1 MNEKLSKLLTYI
13 SIVIFSILLVL
24 YLFTNNIIALALS
37 LLVAIFISSR
47 KIKHFGIMLLIVSFL
62 IRLAVIIVANF
73 PQVYDFKTL
82 LEASEMF
89 AKGDYSFNS
98 WYHFSTWGY
107 QTAFV
112 IYQGVLL
119 KLFNSVF
126 ILKLLNII
134 YSSLIV
140 YVVYRLGLKISKNE
154 KSARIVSILYMI
166 FPFYLFLNT
175 VLLNSHLATLLSYI
189 GIFFIIKEDAKYKD
203 YLFGG
208 LLIVF
213 GNLIRPEG
221 IIIVL
226 TLLVYKLITF
236 KKENIKKI
244 IISLLIFL
252 STYFVICN
260 GASFLVKASNVNP
273 SGLENKDPL
282 WKFLLGFNYESCGYY
297 VEEDA
302 NFQVSKEVE
311 LKEIKRRALEDI
323 PRTGKLMV
331 CKVDR
336 FWLSSGLEDEMGS
349 FNDKEF
355 KVLGFSIRFAKVKDL
370 AVVMNKGIN
379 IIILALFLLGIIIN
393 RKKIKE
399 EVLFLLIMIL
409 ITFGVYLFIEIQP
422 RYLYFI
428 HVAVFALATLG
439 LNYVQDL
446 LLKLKKK

>member
-13 SIVIFSILLVL
+13 SIIVLSLLLILYLFSNNIILLVL
-24 YLFTNNIIALALS
+24 AGII
-37 LLVAIFISSR
+37 AIFISNR
-47 KIKHFGIMLLIVSFL
+47 KIKHFGILLFIISFI
-62 IRLAVIIVANF
+62 IRLIVIIVANF

-82 LEASEMF
+82 LEASHMF
-89 AKGDYSFNS
+89 ANGDYSFNT

-112 IYQGVLL
+112 IYQGLLL
-119 KLFNSVF
+119 KLFHSEF

-134 YSSLIV
+134 YSSLLV
-140 YVVYRLGLKISKNE
+140 YIVYRLGLKISKNE
-154 KSARIVSILYMI
+154 KSSRIVSLLYMI

-189 GIFFIIKEDAKYKD
+189 GIFFLIKNEAKYKD

-208 LLIVF
+208 LLIAF

-226 TLLVYKLITF
+226 TLLVYKLVTL
-236 KKENIKKI
+236 KKENIKKV

-252 STYFVICN
+252 STYFIICN
-260 GASFLVKASNVNP
+260 TSSFLVKATNINP

-297 VEEDA
+297 VDEDTQ
-302 NFQVSKEVE
+302 FQVSKEVE
-311 LKEIKRRALEDI
+311 INEIKRRALEDI

-331 CKVDR
+331 CKVDK
-336 FWLSSGLEDEMGS
+336 FWLSSGLEGEMGS

-355 KVLGFSIRFAKVKDL
+355 KILGITIKFTLIKDL
-370 AVVMNKGIN
+370 AVSLNKGIN
-379 IIILALFLLGIIIN
+379 IIILALSLLGFITN

-399 EVLFLLIMIL
+399 EILFLLIMIL
-409 ITFGVYLFIEIQP
+409 ITFGIYLFIEIQP

-428 HVAVFALATLG
+428 HISLFALATLG
-439 LNYVQDL
+439 IDYIQDL
-446 LLKLKKK
+446 LLKIKKK

>member
-1 MNEKLSKLLTYI
+1 MSEKLSKLLTYI
-13 SIVIFSILLVL
+13 GIIILSVL
-24 YLFTNNIIALALS
+24 LFIYLCTNNIIVLLLAGIIS
-37 LLVAIFISSR
+37 IFVSTR
-47 KIKHFGIMLLIVSFL
+47 KIKHFGLILFIVSFL
-62 IRLAVIIVANF
+62 IRLIFIIVANF

-89 AKGDYSFNS
+89 ARGDYSFNT

-126 ILKLLNII
+126 LLKLLNVI

-140 YVVYRLGLKISKNE
+140 VIVYKLGLKISKNE
-154 KSARIVSILYMI
+154 KSSRIVSMLYMI
-166 FPFYLFLNT
+166 FPFYLFLNS

-189 GIFFIIKEDAKYKD
+189 GIFFILKNEAKYKD
-203 YLFGG
+203 YLIGSI
-208 LLIVF
+208 LIAL

-221 IIIVL
+221 IIIIL
-226 TLLVYKLITF
+226 TLIIYKLITL

-252 STYFVICN
+252 SSYFIICN
-260 GASFLVKASNVNP
+260 GASFLVKTSGVNP
-273 SGLENKDPL
+273 SGLDNKDPL
-282 WKFLLGFNYESCGYY
+282 WKFLLGFNYETCGYY
-297 VEEDA
+297 TDSDA
-302 NFQVSKEVE
+302 AFQVDKTTEIN
-311 LKEIKRRALEDI
+311 EIKRRALED
-323 PRTGKLMV
+323 PVRTGKLMV

-349 FNDKEF
+349 FNDKSF
-355 KVLGFSIRFAKVKDL
+355 KILGINIKFSMIKGIAIAL
-370 AVVMNKGIN
+370 NKGIN
-379 IIILALFLLGIIIN
+379 IIILALMLLGLIVN
-393 RKKIKE
+393 RKKIKD
-399 EVLFLLIMIL
+399 EVLFMLIMVL

-428 HVAVFALATLG
+428 HVAIFALATLG
-439 LNYVQDL
+439 INYIQE
-446 LLKLKKK
+446 LKIKKK

>member
-13 SIVIFSILLVL
+13 SIVIFSVLLVL
-24 YLFTNNIIALALS
+24 YLFSNNIIALALA

-62 IRLAVIIVANF
+62 IRLVVIIVINF
-73 PQVYDFKTL
+73 EQVFDFKTL

-89 AKGDYSFNS
+89 AIGDYSFNT

-112 IYQGVLL
+112 VYQGVLL
-119 KLFNSVF
+119 KLFHSIF

-140 YVVYRLGLKISKNE
+140 YILYKLGLKISKNE
-154 KSARIVSILYMI
+154 KSARIVSLLYMI
-166 FPFYLFLNT
+166 FPFYLFLNS
-175 VLLNSHLATLLSYI
+175 VLLNSHLATLVSYI
-189 GIFFIIKEDAKYKD
+189 GIFFLLKEDAKYKD

-208 LLIVF
+208 LLIAF

-226 TLLVYKLITF
+226 TLLVYKLITL
-236 KKENIKKI
+236 KKENVKKI
-244 IISLLIFL
+244 VISLLIFL
-252 STYFVICN
+252 STYFIICN
-260 GASFLVKASNVNP
+260 GASFLVKATNLNP

-297 VEEDA
+297 VDEDTR
-302 NFQVSKEVE
+302 FQVSKEVE
-311 LKEIKRRALEDI
+311 INEIKRRALEDI

-336 FWLSSGLEDEMGS
+336 FWLSSGLENEMGS

-355 KVLGFSIRFAKVKDL
+355 KMFGITIKFSKIKDL
-370 AVVMNKGIN
+370 AIVMNKGIN
-379 IIILALFLLGIIIN
+379 IIVLALFLLGIVVN
-393 RKKIKE
+393 RKKIKD

-428 HVAVFALATLG
+428 HVAVFALASLG
-439 LNYVQDL
+439 LNYVQEL
-446 LLKLKKK
+446 VLKLKKK

>member
-1 MNEKLSKLLTYI
+1 MNEKLSKILTYI
-13 SIVIFSILLVL
+13 GIVILSLLLLIYLFSNNIILLVL
-24 YLFTNNIIALALS
+24 AGIIS
-37 LLVAIFISSR
+37 IFISTR
-47 KIKHFGIMLLIVSFL
+47 KIKHFGLILFIVSFI
-62 IRLAVIIVANF
+62 IRLIFIIVANF

-89 AKGDYSFNS
+89 AKGDYSFNT
-98 WYHFSTWGY
+98 WYHFATWGY

-119 KLFNSVF
+119 KLFNSIFV
-126 ILKLLNII
+126 LKLLNVI

-140 YVVYRLGLKISKNE
+140 VIVYKLGLKISKNE
-154 KSARIVSILYMI
+154 KSARIVSMLYMI
-166 FPFYLFLNT
+166 FPFYLFLNS

-189 GIFFIIKEDAKYKD
+189 GIFFLLKEEPKYKD

-208 LLIVF
+208 ILIAL

-226 TLLVYKLITF
+226 TVILYKIITF

-252 STYFVICN
+252 SSYFILCN
-260 GASFLVKASNVNP
+260 GASFLVKATNINP
-273 SGLENKDPL
+273 SGLQNKDPL

-297 VEEDA
+297 VESDA
-302 NFQVSKEVE
+302 DFQVSKEVE
-311 LKEIKRRALEDI
+311 INEIKRRVLED
-323 PRTGKLMV
+323 PVRTGKLMV

-349 FNDKEF
+349 FNDKNF
-355 KVLGFSIRFAKVKDL
+355 NILGINIKFSVIKNMAIIL
-370 AVVMNKGIN
+370 NKGIN
-379 IIILALFLLGIIIN
+379 IIILALMLLGIFVN
-393 RKKIKE
+393 RKNLKK
-399 EVLFLLIMIL
+399 EVLFLLIMTL
-409 ITFGVYLFIEIQP
+409 ITFGIYLFIEIQP

-439 LNYVQDL
+439 INYIQE
-446 LLKLKKK
+446 LKIKKK

>member
-1 MNEKLSKLLTYI
+1 M
-13 SIVIFSILLVL
+13 
-24 YLFTNNIIALALS
+24 
-37 LLVAIFISSR
+37 
-47 KIKHFGIMLLIVSFL
+47 KHFGIMLLIVSFL

>member
-1 MNEKLSKLLTYI
+1 MSEKLSKLLTYI
-13 SIVIFSILLVL
+13 GIIVLSALLFI
-24 YLFTNNIIALALS
+24 YLCTNNIIVLLLAGIIS
-37 LLVAIFISSR
+37 IFISTR
-47 KIKHFGIMLLIVSFL
+47 KIKHFGLILFIVSFV
-62 IRLAVIIVANF
+62 IRLIFIIVANF

-89 AKGDYSFNS
+89 ARGDYSFNT

-126 ILKLLNII
+126 LLKLLNVI

-140 YVVYRLGLKISKNE
+140 VIVYKLGLKISKNE
-154 KSARIVSILYMI
+154 KSARIVSMLYMI
-166 FPFYLFLNT
+166 FPFYLFLNS

-189 GIFFIIKEDAKYKD
+189 GIFFILKNEAKYKD
-203 YLFGG
+203 YLIGSI
-208 LLIVF
+208 LIAL

-221 IIIVL
+221 IIIIL
-226 TLLVYKLITF
+226 TLIIYKLITL

-252 STYFVICN
+252 SSYFIICN
-260 GASFLVKASNVNP
+260 GASFLVKTSGVNP
-273 SGLENKDPL
+273 SGLDNKDPL
-282 WKFLLGFNYESCGYY
+282 WKFLLGFNYETCGYY
-297 VEEDA
+297 TDSDA
-302 NFQVSKEVE
+302 AFQVDKTTEIN
-311 LKEIKRRALEDI
+311 EIKRRALED
-323 PRTGKLMV
+323 PVRTGKLMV

-349 FNDKEF
+349 FNDKSF
-355 KVLGFSIRFAKVKDL
+355 KILGINIKFSMIKGIAIAL
-370 AVVMNKGIN
+370 NNGIN
-379 IIILALFLLGIIIN
+379 IIILALMLLGLIVN
-393 RKKIKE
+393 RKKIKD
-399 EVLFLLIMIL
+399 EVLFMLIMVL

-428 HVAVFALATLG
+428 HVAIFALATLRI
-439 LNYVQDL
+439 NYIQE
-446 LLKLKKK
+446 LKIKKK

>member
-13 SIVIFSILLVL
+13 SIVIFAILLIL
-24 YLFTNNIIALALS
+24 YLFSNNIIALALA
-37 LLVAIFISSR
+37 LLVAIFISNR
-47 KIKHFGIMLLIVSFL
+47 KIKHFGILLLIISFL
-62 IRLAVIIVANF
+62 IRLAVIIIVNF
-73 PQVYDFKTL
+73 EQVFDFKTL
-82 LEASEMF
+82 LDASHMF
-89 AKGDYSFNS
+89 ANGDYSFNT

-119 KLFNSVF
+119 KLFHSEF
-126 ILKLLNII
+126 ILKLLNIV

-140 YVVYRLGLKISKNE
+140 YIVYRLGLKISKNE
-154 KSARIVSILYMI
+154 KSARIVSLLYMI
-166 FPFYLFLNT
+166 FPFYLFLNS

-203 YLFGG
+203 YLIGG
-208 LLIVF
+208 LLIAF
-213 GNLIRPEG
+213 GNIIRPEG

-226 TLLVYKLITF
+226 TLLIYKLITL

-244 IISLLIFL
+244 VISLLIFL
-252 STYFVICN
+252 STYLIICN
-260 GASFLVKASNVNP
+260 GSSFLVKATNINP
-273 SGLENKDPL
+273 SGLQNKDPL

-297 VEEDA
+297 VDEDA
-302 NFQVSKEVE
+302 KFQVSKEVE
-311 LKEIKRRALEDI
+311 INEIKRRALEDI

-349 FNDKEF
+349 FNDKKF
-355 KVLGFSIRFAKVKDL
+355 NILGITIKFSKIKDL
-370 AVVMNKGIN
+370 AIVMNKGIN
-379 IIILALFLLGIIIN
+379 IIILALFLLGIIVN

-399 EVLFLLIMIL
+399 EILFLLIMIL
-409 ITFGVYLFIEIQP
+409 ITFGIYLFIEIQP

-446 LLKLKKK
+446 ILKLKKK